1 MRRVLVLE
9 AHPDPHS
16 YGTALADAY
25 AEGAAAAGAEVRRIA
40 LRDLAFDPILH
51 HGFREA
57 QPWEPDLTQTW
68 EAIQAA
74 DHLVFEFPVWWG
86 NLPAL
91 LKGFVDRVLLPGVA
105 FRNVDGKPLPVGLL
119 AGRTSRLITTMD
131 SPWWWYSLKH
141 GRAAHRAMTG
151 ATLHYVGVARVRE
164 TTVYALRTL
173 DARQREQHLE
183 RARRAGTADASAGSA
198 RRARTHLVEGR

>member
-74 DHLVFEFPVWWG
+74 WDKDLTAAKLECAYRLLTPVMSLIHDKNGG
-86 NLPAL
+86 NNFTLPHTGLRKAM
-91 LKGFVDRVLLPGVA
+91 RE
-105 FRNVDGKPLPVGLL
+105 DGWD
-119 AGRTSRLITTMD
+119 I
-131 SPWWWYSLKH
+131 
-141 GRAAHRAMTG
+141 
-151 ATLHYVGVARVRE
+151 
-164 TTVYALRTL
+164 
-173 DARQREQHLE
+173 
-183 RARRAGTADASAGSA
+183 
-198 RRARTHLVEGR
+198 